1 MTEGASAGDPAPR
14 RALARLFHVL
24 AFGPGARWFMR
35 IHARLLHWTR
45 GRFPKRW
52 FGPRLILLETT
63 GRRTGR
69 VRRNA
74 IVAVAHRDGWI
85 VTTANAGLDRR
96 PSWAYNLDATP
107 DATVYN
113 AGRRYSVRRE
123 PLTTAAA
130 EVMWQGYL
138 NQVPTVSHFQTIAN
152 RPFDL
157 YYLQK
162 QAGEC

>member
-1 MTEGASAGDPAPR
+1 
-14 RALARLFHVL
+14 
-24 AFGPGARWFMR
+24 MR
-35 IHARLLHWTR
+35 IHARVLHWTR

-74 IVAVAHRDGWI
+74 IVAVEHRDGWI

-96 PSWAYNLDATP
+96 PSWAYNLDAAP

-130 EVMWQGYL
+130 QVMWHAYL
-138 NQVPTVSHFQTIAN
+138 NQVPTVVHFQTIAH

-157 YYLQK
+157 YYLHK
-162 QAGEC
+162 KADAC

>member
-1 MTEGASAGDPAPR
+1 VTEGSARGGATPR
-14 RALARLFHVL
+14 RALARVFHVL
-24 AFGPGARWFMR
+24 ALGPGARGFMR
-35 IHARLLHWTR
+35 LHSRLLRWTR

-69 VRRNA
+69 ARRNA

-96 PSWAYNLDATP
+96 PSWAYNLDAIP

-113 AGRRYSVRRE
+113 AGRRFSVRTE
-123 PLTTAAA
+123 PLTPAAA
-130 EVMWQGYL
+130 AVLWQEYL
-138 NQVPTVSHFQTIAN
+138 AQVPTVVHFQTIAN

-157 YYLQK
+157 YYLHQK
-162 QAGEC
+162 AEEC